1 MTPMQLLPS
10 SPSDGNDVPAAA
22 LEPLARRYAE
32 LLSLREQLARQ
43 AFEFYGAACDPEASE
58 AEREHAAKRRAH
70 FDARL
75 ERVQIDM
82 DKLQVHIKR
91 TGEYL
96 ALTG

>member
-1 MTPMQLLPS
+1 MTPMHLIPS
-10 SPSDGNDVPAAA
+10 TPAQGEELPAAA
-22 LEPLARRYAE
+22 LEPLARRYTE
-32 LLSLREQLARQ
+32 LLSLREQLARE
-43 AFEFYGAACDPEASE
+43 AFDFYARASDPGASE
-58 AEREHAAKRRAH
+58 PEREHAAKRLAH

-75 ERVQIDM
+75 DRVQIDM

>member
-1 MTPMQLLPS
+1 MTSMQLLPS
-10 SPSDGNDVPAAA
+10 TPSDGADVPAAA

-32 LLSLREQLARQ
+32 LLSLREQLARE
-43 AFEFYGAACDPEASE
+43 AFEFYGAAMNPAASDL
-58 AEREHAAKRRAH
+58 EREHAAKRRAH

-75 ERVQIDM
+75 DRVQIDM